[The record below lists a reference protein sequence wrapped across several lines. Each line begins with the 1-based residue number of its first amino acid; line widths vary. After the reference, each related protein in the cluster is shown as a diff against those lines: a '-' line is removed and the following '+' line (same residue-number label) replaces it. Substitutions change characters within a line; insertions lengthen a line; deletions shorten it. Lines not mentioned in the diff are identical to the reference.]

1 MQYFLKVKNNAKKC
15 TMNKISSPL
24 KPCCLK
30 LFWNQGRKKIMC
42 PIYMFYVVLFK
53 YFTFVHHGVFVV
65 FWLIFIFRNIAQK
78 YYYPW
83 AALLL
88 TFGE

>member
-1 MQYFLKVKNNAKKC
+1 
-15 TMNKISSPL
+15 
-24 KPCCLK
+24 
-30 LFWNQGRKKIMC
+30 MC